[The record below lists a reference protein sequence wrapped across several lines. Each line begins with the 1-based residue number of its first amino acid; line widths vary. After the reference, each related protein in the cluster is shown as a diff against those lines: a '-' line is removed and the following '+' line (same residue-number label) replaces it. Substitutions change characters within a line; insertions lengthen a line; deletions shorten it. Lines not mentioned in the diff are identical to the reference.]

1 MRNRDQPARDSSL
14 IGERKQV
21 GAPPEGI
28 AVRVCGPRDRPSIER
43 LGHPPAVTAILC
55 PSLPRR
61 MAWRVSGTRA
71 ISFAAVE
78 GRTGTVLGCVQFL
91 RSRRSPHTWMFGHWR
106 VAPALRNRGIGRRLL
121 LEGARRLSGARRLYS
136 YVEWDNEGSKE
147 AHARLGF
154 EAGRMLRGSATLGAL
169 STIGAATPALRLDA
183 VRARD
188 WDVLFAIYVRAM
200 GSLWLRLHPGIGPRN
215 FLDGAPGGLRAIAVA
230 VARGAP
236 AATGAA
242 AGLVVWAG
250 AGPVLFADPDVC
262 DAGFLARSALQIL
275 ANGSRRDDEIR
286 LRGLPRSLADRPG
299 PIRFQELMGMPDVRT
314 QWMG

>member
-1 MRNRDQPARDSSL
+1 
-14 IGERKQV
+14 
-21 GAPPEGI
+21 
-28 AVRVCGPRDRPSIER
+28 
-43 LGHPPAVTAILC
+43 
-55 PSLPRR
+55 
-61 MAWRVSGTRA
+61 
-71 ISFAAVE
+71 
-78 GRTGTVLGCVQFL
+78 
-91 RSRRSPHTWMFGHWR
+91 
-106 VAPALRNRGIGRRLL
+106 
-121 LEGARRLSGARRLYS
+121 
-136 YVEWDNEGSKE
+136 
-147 AHARLGF
+147 
-154 EAGRMLRGSATLGAL
+154 
-169 STIGAATPALRLDA
+169 
-183 VRARD
+183 
-188 WDVLFAIYVRAM
+188 M

>member
-1 MRNRDQPARDSSL
+1 M
-14 IGERKQV
+14 
-21 GAPPEGI
+21 PPPDPI
-28 AVRVCGPRDRPSIER
+28 VLRVCGAGDRASVER
-43 LGHPPAVTAILC
+43 LGHPPAVAAILC

-71 ISFAAVE
+71 VSVAAVE
-78 GRTGTVLGCVQFL
+78 RRTGTVLGCVQFL

-106 VAPALRNRGIGRRLL
+106 VAPAVRKRGIGRSLL
-121 LEGARRLSGARRLYS
+121 LEGARGLTGARRLYS

-154 EAGRMLRGSATLGAL
+154 ESGSTLRGSATLGAL

-183 VRARD
+183 VRTRD
-188 WDVLFAIYVRAM
+188 WDVLFAIYARAM
-200 GSLWLRLHPGIGPRN
+200 GSLWLRLHPGLGPRN

-230 VARGAP
+230 VARGGP
-236 AATGAA
+236 AGKGAA
-242 AGLVVWAG
+242 AGLVIWAG
-250 AGPVLFADPDVC
+250 AGPVLFADPDAC
-262 DAGFLARSALQIL
+262 DAGLLARSALQIL
-275 ANGSRRDDEIR
+275 ATRSRRDDEIR

-314 QWMG
+314 QWRG